1 MKTGEIYKQKKMDS
15 QQFYTD
21 LFFLCWT
28 LSLPWLQQQLRQ
40 QRLLQRALS
49 VIKQSKPSSTGSIL
63 SSAIGFYASHATM
76 LAAAVIG
83 EWSSHS
89 HNMVCNCC
97 RTPPLFPSLY
107 FLVLHQSLAHAF
119 SSFLPPF
126 FLSPFLIF
134 SLSPAHPS
142 SLHPLSPSS
151 FLGTPLGE
159 KTMEVAETVAM
170 DTAEELKRT
179 AATYSGELPGK
190 LVNN

>member
-21 LFFLCWT
+21 LFFFCWT

-97 RTPPLFPSLY
+97 IKNTSFVPFIVPPYSPSIPCSCLLFLPFSLPY
-107 FLVLHQSLAHAF
+107 FL
-119 SSFLPPF
+119 
-126 FLSPFLIF
+126 
-134 SLSPAHPS
+134 SLSPAQTS

>member
-1 MKTGEIYKQKKMDS
+1 MYKQKKMDS

-21 LFFLCWT
+21 LFFFCWT

-97 RTPPLFPSLY
+97 IKNTSFVPFIVPPCPPSIPCSCLLF
-107 FLVLHQSLAHAF
+107 F
-119 SSFLPPF
+119 PF

-134 SLSPAHPS
+134 SLSLPLTPPPSIPCLPHPFQAH
-142 SLHPLSPSS
+142 LLVRKQWK
-151 FLGTPLGE
+151 L
-159 KTMEVAETVAM
+159 
-170 DTAEELKRT
+170 LKQ
-179 AATYSGELPGK
+179 LPWIQQRNWREQRLLIVGNFP
-190 LVNN
+190 VN

>member
-1 MKTGEIYKQKKMDS
+1 M
-15 QQFYTD
+15 
-21 LFFLCWT
+21 
-28 LSLPWLQQQLRQ
+28 
-40 QRLLQRALS
+40 
-49 VIKQSKPSSTGSIL
+49 
-63 SSAIGFYASHATM
+63 
-76 LAAAVIG
+76 
-83 EWSSHS
+83 
-89 HNMVCNCC
+89 
-97 RTPPLFPSLY
+97 PSLLPFLPFPLPY
-107 FLVLHQSLAHAF
+107 FL
-119 SSFLPPF
+119 
-126 FLSPFLIF
+126 